1 MEGVVSSE
9 ERELQTLK
17 EKFTLMSHFADSLKT
32 QLTKA
37 EEQLQKARNENFQL
51 SLTSEAAKSQN
62 DTLQHENKS
71 LANAKVELVQL
82 LEREKDKVARLKE
95 TISNIESFNS
105 QSQASTLNCST
116 LNDIK
121 LKEIELQFKEKRFN
135 SERNFHVEQIK
146 QMSDELESKNAELLE
161 LRKKLNISTMQAN
174 LKLEQQSAE
183 ITSCHLENNR
193 LKAIVDNNQT
203 AHEELKKKYAELQ
216 ANCASFESNFSKE
229 IDAQTEV
236 INMLMKQ
243 TEDLKSQLSARDSE
257 IEVFR
262 DISKKG
268 YEAHTELE
276 ATFEEMKNS
285 YMKDVAELEAERDR
299 LLEELEKLKQE
310 TSAAK
315 ESLTKRC
322 IENEFKKAF
331 PLAYENAQQL
341 NGVVSLSDIHQQMTR
356 LKQERDTLE
365 AENARLSAQLEEM
378 EARVN
383 DDKPVMYRNMQNYK
397 QLAESYASLEKNLL
411 ILMSE
416 KQSLEESR
424 DHDTRQIHSLQR
436 EVKRYEVECN
446 NLSIQIQHLMR
457 SLVEVQEGYSINTS
471 FGGNHS
477 GQQEQES
484 SNGGG
489 PIPANMITFRDI
501 QSCQEQ
507 NRNLMRYIHSLVEGD
522 EAALKSDERLAS
534 LTAELDNCKKE
545 VERLQSKLAERSTA
559 ADDSFQRSRH
569 GDFSSSSAADA
580 AETKALRAK
589 VDQYQLDME
598 LCRQQHLEQVRR
610 LDAEKN
616 NLISENLENANV
628 TLEKLEQE
636 NSSLRERNI
645 KLNSTIEHLE
655 KSIIYLKSE
664 IEAAKQSLK
673 DAETKVAVSRSE
685 RDVMK
690 NAELSL
696 IQENAHIREELENH
710 KRIVYQLQAIQAN
723 NQESERESIR
733 SLQMQCEHLKANT
746 EFYQK
751 KAASDEEKWANS
763 IAAFTNQ
770 INNLQS
776 MLEKEKNGNVEWQRK
791 YFELQ
796 QQLNQQLE
804 KGAAAFA
811 QQAAA
816 GGSDGSNLIP
826 SADQKR
832 QIAHLQ
838 DEIKVLKGKLAN
850 SEASCESL
858 KAFNASLEE
867 NLAQMVAHNDET
879 RVSIE
884 RELQSK
890 ADAIR
895 QLEQEIEAARQ
906 SHETIVAEK
915 NAQELKQLL
924 AEAKVET
931 RKAQETEQ
939 SLQDDLTYQK
949 VITAKLQEDYEAE
962 AALRSTD
969 ATTIIGLKLQL
980 EMLQTTA
987 REREAE
993 VERLKEQVASSAQ
1006 SLESRIK
1013 ELGLEN
1019 EKLQLERSELKGVNE
1034 VLLNQTEQL
1043 NNQLIALQSNS
1054 SLFAQDESTQKENA
1068 SQMAGVVKFYR
1079 EENAQ
1084 LQAKLSELNDEHS
1097 RLKIEL
1103 DNCLKE
1109 IESFKS
1115 ALEAE
1120 RQSTA
1125 RLSNSNEYKELFAKA
1140 ELVPV
1145 LTENTSQMRIE
1156 LSKLEQRN
1164 RELMEQVAKLELGA
1178 KEVSELSSRAEG
1190 EVVEKQFLR
1199 NEIEQWKAKASALT
1213 QQLKSFDSE
1222 SVKRV
1227 MAEKTHLSKAIQS
1240 LTLEKE
1246 KLAASLE
1253 QANRQIQE
1261 DANEKAQLQAQSSKL
1276 QKINTQLRN
1285 LALKYKNAA
1294 SAASSSS
1301 PSTSAAP
1308 SFVSSDTS
1316 SSVATSAPTMSASS
1330 SQQKQG
1336 SSSSSLPT
1344 VTVSSVTPQTSVL
1357 PLATKTTPTASIK
1370 PLIDANAGKTVPQRV
1385 ISRPVTVV
1393 QPTATAE
1400 ESPSTVVATMMS
1412 SQQATAT
1419 ITATVQPT
1427 QPQQASTSTAPAETS
1442 AAEISSATAPSTS
1455 AAASRRRCGLCQFDM
1470 RSHLYGA
1477 AAAAGAAAASSAAV
1491 TTGEDSNNSK
1501 RSLDDAADEPS
1512 TSSNLTER
1520 ASTVVSR
1527 GPPAKKFKS
1536 TEEEDYGGDEE

>member
-1 MEGVVSSE
+1 M
-9 ERELQTLK
+9 
-17 EKFTLMSHFADSLKT
+17 
-32 QLTKA
+32 
-37 EEQLQKARNENFQL
+37 
-51 SLTSEAAKSQN
+51 
-62 DTLQHENKS
+62 QHENKS

-105 QSQASTLNCST
+105 QSQSSTLNCST

-315 ESLTKRC
+315 ENLTKRC

-616 NLISENLENANV
+616 SLISENVTVKSEAAKLTSDLESKTLQLENANV

-723 NQESERESIR
+723 NQESEQESIR

-804 KGAAAFA
+804 KGATAFA
-811 QQAAA
+811 NQAAA
-816 GGSDGSNLIP
+816 GSDGSNLIP

-906 SHETIVAEK
+906 SHESIVAEK
-915 NAQELKQLL
+915 NAQVEQALASASENVSVIEELKQLL

-1084 LQAKLSELNDEHS
+1084 LQAKLSELGDEHS

-1227 MAEKTHLSKAIQS
+1227 MAEKTHLSKA
-1240 LTLEKE
+1240 
-1246 KLAASLE
+1246 
-1253 QANRQIQE
+1253 
-1261 DANEKAQLQAQSSKL
+1261 
-1276 QKINTQLRN
+1276 
-1285 LALKYKNAA
+1285 
-1294 SAASSSS
+1294 
-1301 PSTSAAP
+1301 
-1308 SFVSSDTS
+1308 VSCKSIHFIC
-1316 SSVATSAPTMSASS
+1316 
-1330 SQQKQG
+1330 G
-1336 SSSSSLPT
+1336 IFL
-1344 VTVSSVTPQTSVL
+1344 L
-1357 PLATKTTPTASIK
+1357 ICFPL
-1370 PLIDANAGKTVPQRV
+1370 L
-1385 ISRPVTVV
+1385 
-1393 QPTATAE
+1393 
-1400 ESPSTVVATMMS
+1400 
-1412 SQQATAT
+1412 
-1419 ITATVQPT
+1419 
-1427 QPQQASTSTAPAETS
+1427 
-1442 AAEISSATAPSTS
+1442 
-1455 AAASRRRCGLCQFDM
+1455 
-1470 RSHLYGA
+1470 
-1477 AAAAGAAAASSAAV
+1477 
-1491 TTGEDSNNSK
+1491 
-1501 RSLDDAADEPS
+1501 
-1512 TSSNLTER
+1512 
-1520 ASTVVSR
+1520 
-1527 GPPAKKFKS
+1527 
-1536 TEEEDYGGDEE
+1536 